1 MKSEQTI
8 LVVDDNELNLNV
20 LSEILSDFD
29 LIVSLNGETALEVVK
44 KEDIDLIL
52 LDLMMP
58 GLDGFEICRR
68 LKRDPK
74 TDKIPIIFL
83 TAKGEAKDIRK
94 AFELGAVD
102 YVTKPFNPIELNS
115 RITTHLSLRSY
126 EKNLEQKIKDE
137 IEKNKLN
144 EQLVCQR
151 SKQSDMGELLMHIS
165 HQWKQP
171 LSEIGSINMY
181 NITKLKMEDQID
193 KAEFEE
199 NFMKISQILRFM
211 SETLSTF
218 SNFYVPNKNSE
229 TFTIKSAVEMAVKIL
244 DATFFY
250 ENIKMEL
257 VLLSESEI
265 YGNKNEYSQII
276 LSILSN
282 AKDMFKL
289 RKIKEPKITITINN
303 DETTG
308 RSMVTLKDNAGGIDL
323 ENVND
328 IFLPFISG
336 KQSSGIGLYMAKN
349 ICEKNGGTLSAQNV
363 DQGALFTIKI

>member
-1 MKSEQTI
+1 MDLEQTI

-20 LSEILSDFD
+20 LSEILIDFD

-44 KEDIDLIL
+44 KEPIDLIL
-52 LDLMMP
+52 LDIMMP

-102 YVTKPFNPIELNS
+102 YVTKPFNAIELSS

-229 TFTIKSAVEMAVKIL
+229 TFTIKSAVETAVKIL

-250 ENIKMEL
+250 ENIEVEL
-257 VLLSESEI
+257 VELDECEI
-265 YGNKNEYSQII
+265 FGNKNEYSQII

-289 RKIKEPKITITINN
+289 RQIKEPKIVITI
-303 DETTG
+303 DSEDG
-308 RSMVTLKDNAGGIDL
+308 RSKVTLRDNAGGIDL
-323 ENVND
+323 EKVND

-336 KQSSGIGLYMAKN
+336 KESTGIGLYMAKN
-349 ICEKNGGTLSAQNV
+349 ICEKNGGVLTAQNL
-363 DQGALFTIKI
+363 DNGALFTVKI